1 MVKIQISFCVVCLVC
16 YLILNMLLMSN
27 RMCVGGKWEL
37 SWSKRVAK
45 EGEVATA
52 VACLKGSKNRP
63 SPVRLGQVVSAS
75 TPVVTSPIPDTYLY
89 IDSALNRL
97 DLDDSTD
104 IPS

>member
-1 MVKIQISFCVVCLVC
+1 
-16 YLILNMLLMSN
+16 MLLMSN

-52 VACLKGSKNRP
+52 VACLKGSKNQP
-63 SPVRLGQVVSAS
+63 SPVQLGQVASAL
-75 TPVVTSPIPDTYLY
+75 TPVVTSPISDTYLY

-97 DLDDSTD
+97 DSNDSAD

>member
-1 MVKIQISFCVVCLVC
+1 
-16 YLILNMLLMSN
+16 MLLMSN

-63 SPVRLGQVVSAS
+63 SLVRLGQVVFAL
-75 TPVVTSPIPDTYLY
+75 TLVTMSPISNTYLY
-89 IDSALNRL
+89 IDLALNRL
-97 DLDDSTD
+97 DSDDLAD